1 MDPAQIQ
8 EMMANMPKAKG
19 FWQTHLGTDMLVA
32 SWMFVIFSV
41 IYVLIC
47 CLYLK
52 NGYDSY
58 SADDGMD
65 YSSKM
70 VYYWCALIAS
80 LGYLVGAVFFVKFS
94 YPDSFSEMF
103 DLNQD
108 TVDAMSTTEK
118 YFTGTAFLKGI
129 WFFYLASVPFLVS
142 SMYTIFH
149 EPEDEVGYE
158 QLGFTLFLFAGMG
171 VWLIAC
177 SMSSPRLVPFLLL
190 VTSAT
195 LICRTAI
202 FLVCFLFCFSFSFSC
217 SATLFGKCLEI

>member
-1 MDPAQIQ
+1 
-8 EMMANMPKAKG
+8 
-19 FWQTHLGTDMLVA
+19 
-32 SWMFVIFSV
+32 
-41 IYVLIC
+41 
-47 CLYLK
+47 
-52 NGYDSY
+52 
-58 SADDGMD
+58 
-65 YSSKM
+65 
-70 VYYWCALIAS
+70 
-80 LGYLVGAVFFVKFS
+80 
-94 YPDSFSEMF
+94 
-103 DLNQD
+103 
-108 TVDAMSTTEK
+108 
-118 YFTGTAFLKGI
+118 
-129 WFFYLASVPFLVS
+129 VPFLVS